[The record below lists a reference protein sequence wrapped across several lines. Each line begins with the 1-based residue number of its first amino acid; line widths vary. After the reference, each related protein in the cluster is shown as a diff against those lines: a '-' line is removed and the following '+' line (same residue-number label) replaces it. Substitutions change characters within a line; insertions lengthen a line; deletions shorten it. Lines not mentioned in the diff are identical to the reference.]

1 MNKNAPPDIFIINEN
16 LPWEEVESG
25 IYRKVMAYDK
35 KLMLVKVRFESGK
48 VGVLHRHHHSQISQ
62 VESGV
67 FAIEIDGHRKML
79 KQGDAYYVP
88 PDTLHGAECIESG
101 VLIDVFSPMRE
112 DFIQ

>member
-1 MNKNAPPDIFIINEN
+1 MNTNVPPDNFIEN
-16 LPWEEVESG
+16 NDIPWEQVENG
-25 IYRKVMAYDK
+25 IYRKVMAYDE
-35 KLMLVKVRFESGK
+35 KLMLVKVRFEPGK
-48 VGVLHRHHHSQISQ
+48 IGTLHCHHHSQISQ

-67 FAIEIDGHRKML
+67 FEIEIDGRKKML

-88 PDTLHGAECIESG
+88 PDTLHGARCIEPG